1 MIEATDYL
9 RPVQVSEIMGWT
21 LNTLACYRSRGEGP
35 PFVKVRNR
43 VLYPAKA
50 LDVWILGNDKA
61 GLSS

>member
-1 MIEATDYL
+1 MIGATDYL

-35 PFVKVRNR
+35 PYVKVRNR
-43 VLYPAKA
+43 VLYPSKGLNA
-50 LDVWILGNDKA
+50 WIRENDKA